1 MVELDGPTIDDA
13 IQALRTQRWFPNPET
28 LADDLD
34 RAVFTMEWLLEQL
47 IKHIEGWIQVTDA
60 LKQAHEA
67 GTGD

>member
-1 MVELDGPTIDDA
+1 
-13 IQALRTQRWFPNPET
+13 
-28 LADDLD
+28 
-34 RAVFTMEWLLEQL
+34 MEWLLEQL